1 MSVIKDPAPCCRG
14 GRGEL
19 KGCGEASPLAPQ
31 YQHRG
36 DGSMVLELIR
46 KDDKNIGV
54 VI

>member
-19 KGCGEASPLAPQ
+19 KGCGKASLAPQ
-31 YQHRG
+31 HQHRG